1 MARAF
6 KWIWNAVG
14 GAVQCWSIFGF
25 VNAWFS
31 GDAVV
36 VGTYPVST
44 NHAMQ
49 TYAAIGIGAGIF
61 LVLWNRDIYVQW
73 RQRKRA
79 QRPEAVFRRRKN
91 AIIREFNLIEQD
103 AAFPHTLA
111 RSPASKYAQRA
122 ALRLALLD
130 CSVETPNPNESD
142 EVWYEFVTN
151 LSPLSMQGRLAE
163 ARKLLR

>member
-1 MARAF
+1 MKERQIKTKLNLYVPLTQQCGPAKIVFMTRAF
-6 KWIWNAVG
+6 KWFWNAVG

-25 VNAWFS
+25 INAWFS

-36 VGTYPVST
+36 VGTYLVST
-44 NHAMQ
+44 NLAMQ

-61 LVLWNRDIYVQW
+61 LVLWNRDIHVQW

-79 QRPEAVFRRRKN
+79 QRPEAVFRRLKN

-111 RSPASKYAQRA
+111 RSPASKYRTTCGVAPGIAGLQRGDP
-122 ALRLALLD
+122 R
-130 CSVETPNPNESD
+130 PK
-142 EVWYEFVTN
+142 
-151 LSPLSMQGRLAE
+151 
-163 ARKLLR
+163 RK